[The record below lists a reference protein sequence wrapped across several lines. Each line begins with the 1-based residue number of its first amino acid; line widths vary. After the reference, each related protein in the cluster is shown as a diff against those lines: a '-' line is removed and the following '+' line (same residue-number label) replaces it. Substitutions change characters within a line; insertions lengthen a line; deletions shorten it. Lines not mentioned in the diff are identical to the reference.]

1 MRKTIILAGVIAGVC
16 SLCVCGCKE
25 KKVERG
31 IKPPPAVEGE
41 KMLWSTHKER
51 PAWVQTPPRTEGEYY
66 LFVGQ
71 SEKFAVEKGAR
82 DAAYRDAIKQA
93 GIYINTSAGNSFQK
107 LLANHNVESEII
119 DRTTVSGD
127 FEKQLSKALIKKA
140 KVKQYYEEQRQDKSG
155 QDYWIAFALL
165 EVPMSSIDEIYKN
178 VAEQTKESL
187 MEDYEMAKDAKA
199 KEQLKSAM
207 DAFDEANERGFKP
220 AE

>member
-1 MRKTIILAGVIAGVC
+1 MEKGIA
-16 SLCVCGCKE
+16 
-25 KKVERG
+25 
-31 IKPPPAVEGE
+31 PPPAIEGE

-71 SEKFAVEKGAR
+71 SEKFAIEKGAR

-93 GIYINTSAGNSFQK
+93 GLYINTFAGNSFQK
-107 LLANHNVESEII
+107 LLANHNVESQII
-119 DRTTVSGD
+119 DRTTVSRE
-127 FEKQLSKALIKKA
+127 FEEQLSKALIKKA
-140 KVKQYYEEQRQDKSG
+140 RVKQYYEEQRQDKSG

-165 EVPMSSIDEIYKN
+165 EVPVSSIDEIYKN
-178 VAEQTKESL
+178 VAEQTKEGL
-187 MEDYEMAKDAKA
+187 MKEYEMAKDAKA

-207 DAFDEANERGFKP
+207 DAFDEANERGFTP

>member
-1 MRKTIILAGVIAGVC
+1 MRKAIMLAGVIAGMC
-16 SLCVCGCKE
+16 SLCVCGCHE
-25 KKVERG
+25 KKVEKG
-31 IKPPPAVEGE
+31 ITPPPAVGGE

-51 PAWVQTPPRTEGEYY
+51 PAWLQTPPRTEGEYY

-71 SEKFAVEKGAR
+71 SEKFAIEKGAK

-93 GIYINTSAGNSFQK
+93 GISINTSAASSFQK
-107 LLANHNVESEII
+107 LLANHNVESQII
-119 DRTTVSGD
+119 DRTTVSRE
-127 FEKQLSKALIKKA
+127 FEEQLSKALIKKA
-140 KVKQYYEEQRQDKSG
+140 MVKQYYEEQRQNKSG

-165 EVPMSSIDEIYKN
+165 EVPMSSIDEVYKN

-187 MEDYEMAKDAKA
+187 MKDCETAKDTKA

-207 DAFDEANERGFKP
+207 DAFDEANERGFNP